1 MAERGVLDVPRH
13 ERRYPAERRALRVH
27 VQPQLRRSS
36 GPRRAHPSH
45 EPGDGRGGGGRRVHR
60 GRAGVGPCCR
70 APARASPPRSPSPRC
85 GEGGG
90 GGGLMEPF
98 VRHSGKAVALPR
110 DNVDTD
116 QIIPKQF
123 LKGVERTG
131 LGPALF
137 YDWRYGP
144 DGTPNPDFELNRSSA
159 QGASILITGANFGC
173 GSSREHAAW
182 ALKDAGFRAILAPSF
197 ADIFFANCCQNGL
210 LPVRL
215 LPQEIDE
222 LFRRVQ
228 AAGDDY
234 ALTIDLEAQGV
245 EDGHGFR
252 TQFGIDSY
260 RREMLLRG
268 LDEIG
273 RTLLEESRIAAFERR
288 RAIGT
293 PGPVA

>member
-1 MAERGVLDVPRH
+1 
-13 ERRYPAERRALRVH
+13 
-27 VQPQLRRSS
+27 
-36 GPRRAHPSH
+36 
-45 EPGDGRGGGGRRVHR
+45 
-60 GRAGVGPCCR
+60 
-70 APARASPPRSPSPRC
+70 
-85 GEGGG
+85 
-90 GGGLMEPF
+90 MEPF

-123 LKGVERTG
+123 LKGVERTC

-182 ALKDAGFRAILAPSF
+182 ALQDAGFRAILAPSF

-228 AAGDDY
+228 AAGGDY

-293 PGPVA
+293 PGPVS